1 MRKDISIWL
10 DEVKRAERA
19 KGQMSDERKAS
30 LTERLKQHIA
40 EFKAQ
45 WAKRGKKSDYK
56 FKGAYK
62 VFVFDAITHQINS
75 IRWCRA
81 LLSARKDKR

>member
-1 MRKDISIWL
+1 MKREIRVWL

-30 LTERLKQHIA
+30 LTERLELHIA
-40 EFKAQ
+40 ELKASL
-45 WAKRGKKSDYK
+45 ASRGKKSNYWSES
-56 FKGAYK
+56 AYK
-62 VFVFDAITHQINS
+62 DFCYDAIIHQINS

-81 LLSARKDKR
+81 ILSARKEEK

>member
-1 MRKDISIWL
+1 MKKDISIWL

-30 LTERLKQHIA
+30 LTERLELHIA
-40 EFKAQ
+40 ELKASL
-45 WAKRGKKSDYK
+45 ASRGKKSDYLSES
-56 FKGAYK
+56 AYK
-62 VFVFDAITHQINS
+62 DFCYDAIIHQINS

-81 LLSARKDKR
+81 ILEARKETK

>member
-1 MRKDISIWL
+1 MRKDIAIWL

-19 KGQMSDERKAS
+19 KGQMSDEYKAS
-30 LTERLKQHIA
+30 LTERLELHIA
-40 EFKAQ
+40 EFKAL
-45 WAKRGKKSDYK
+45 WVNRGKKSDYK
-56 FKGAYK
+56 FEGAYK

-81 LLSARKDKR
+81 LLSARKDKK